1 MVALDIRLIIGQLD
15 EKMSKNSSY
24 LIVVLCIQC
33 QKLEVGEYVAINAI
47 IFLQKINK
55 NTVEK

>member
-1 MVALDIRLIIGQLD
+1 MVALDNRLIIGQLD
-15 EKMSKNSSY
+15 EKISKNSSY

-33 QKLEVGEYVAINAI
+33 QKLEVDEYVAI